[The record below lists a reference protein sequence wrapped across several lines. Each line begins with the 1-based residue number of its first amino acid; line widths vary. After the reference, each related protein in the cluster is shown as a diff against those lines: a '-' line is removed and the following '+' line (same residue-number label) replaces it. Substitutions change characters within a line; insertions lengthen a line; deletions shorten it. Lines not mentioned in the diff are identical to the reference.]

1 MDQTA
6 GAVAEKRTIPRR
18 AAVDP
23 AGEAAQHAP
32 ARSVLL
38 HLVPGLVALGAI
50 FLFSQPLFTSS
61 LGVAPE
67 LGPLFGYTA
76 ANLLV
81 LVPLLLGLMLVVGK
95 RRNGRLTL
103 KGVIRYTQ
111 RSPVWQY
118 LLLVPAFIAFS
129 FVLFM
134 FVAPLI
140 QPSIVDAFFSWWPPA
155 YNFQNAMQDPARF
168 ASYDGA
174 RGLAVVYALT
184 LGLLTPLTEELY
196 FRGFLLPRMEHYA
209 RSWAPLVNVVLFSL
223 YHFFS
228 PWENPVRIVALLPQF
243 YIVWYKGDI
252 RFGIWTHVLINAIG
266 GVMILIAVFGN

>member
-1 MDQTA
+1 MTTST
-6 GAVAEKRTIPRR
+6 EIHHRLRTVEPSTRQD
-18 AAVDP
+18 V
-23 AGEAAQHAP
+23 EQHAP
-32 ARSVLL
+32 LTSVLL
-38 HLVPGLVALGAI
+38 HLVPGLLSLGAI
-50 FLFSQPLFTSS
+50 FALSMPVLPSI

-81 LVPLLLGLMLVVGK
+81 LVPLLLGLMLAAGK
-95 RRNGRLTL
+95 RRHGKLSL

-111 RSPVWQY
+111 RSPAWQV
-118 LLLVPAFIAFS
+118 LLLVPILIAFN
-129 FVLFM
+129 VAMFM

-140 QPSIVDAFFSWWPPA
+140 QPAIVEAFFSWWPPA

-168 ASYDGA
+168 ASYGGA
-174 RGLAVVYALT
+174 RGLAIVYALT

-196 FRGFLLPRMEHYA
+196 FRGYLLPRMEGYA

-243 YIVWYKGDI
+243 YIVWYKRDI

-266 GVMILIAVFGN
+266 GVMILVAVFAS